1 MRYRVES
8 VLLAGLLLG
17 MLLALPFI
25 RLPYGGLDWTAYSQ
39 PYEPTQTPTSTL
51 TLTPTATAT
60 SVATATATLPP
71 TPPATATT
79 APTLDHHNYM
89 PLIRRTSSG
98 HPVSGSVLIE
108 GGACCVG
115 GTAGATI
122 DIDVAFE
129 ATSPFGDVTQMRTRG
144 SYGGGCTT
152 EDGLAALPWE
162 PFVSQ
167 RTFPVTVAINW
178 IGFYVSVQY
187 RDAAGLLSGVYCDD
201 ISVEGMPPQL

>member
-1 MRYRVES
+1 MSYRLGS
-8 VLLAGLLLG
+8 LLLAGLLLG
-17 MLLALPFI
+17 TLLALPFI

-60 SVATATATLPP
+60 SVATATATRTS
-71 TPPATATT
+71 TPPATPTT
-79 APTLDHHNYM
+79 GPTLDQHNYM
-89 PLIRRTSSG
+89 PLIRRSAAVR
-98 HPVSGSVLIE
+98 PVSGSVLIE

-115 GTAGATI
+115 GTAGTTI
-122 DIDVAFE
+122 DIDAAFE
-129 ATSPFGDVTQMRTRG
+129 ATSPFGDVTQMRARG
-144 SYGGGCTT
+144 LYGGGCLT
-152 EDGLAALPWE
+152 EDELAAFPWE

-201 ISVEGMPPQL
+201 ISVEGMPPQP

>member
-1 MRYRVES
+1 MSYRPGS

-17 MLLALPFI
+17 TLLALPFI
-25 RLPYGGLDWTAYSQ
+25 RLPYAGLDWTAYSQ
-39 PYEPTQTPTSTL
+39 PYEPTQTPTC
-51 TLTPTATAT
+51 TAT
-60 SVATATATLPP
+60 STATATLPP

-89 PLIRRTSSG
+89 PLIRRSG
-98 HPVSGSVLIE
+98 AFRPVTGSVVIA

-115 GTAGATI
+115 GTAGTTI
-122 DIDVAFE
+122 DIDAAFE

-144 SYGGGCTT
+144 LYAGRCLT
-152 EDGLAALPWE
+152 EGELAAFPWE

-201 ISVEGMPPQL
+201 ISVEGMPPQP